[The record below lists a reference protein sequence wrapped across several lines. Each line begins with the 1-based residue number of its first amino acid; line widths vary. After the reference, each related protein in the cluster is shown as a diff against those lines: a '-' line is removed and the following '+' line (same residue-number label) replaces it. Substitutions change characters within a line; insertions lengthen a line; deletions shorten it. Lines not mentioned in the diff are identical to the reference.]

1 MVFDL
6 EPDEARLLLDI
17 ALMATG
23 ANRFRSSAKILAAL
37 ERFRP
42 DSPAIASAK
51 AVALV
56 SALRFAECVQYLD
69 GEALRRFPENP
80 MLLAFRGMALLRM
93 DRKDE
98 AEPSL
103 KAAAEQ
109 TEDPA
114 AAKLAADLLKG

>member
-1 MVFDL
+1 MMFDL
-6 EPDEARLLLDI
+6 ESDEARLLLDI

-42 DSPAIASAK
+42 DSSAIACAK

-56 SALRFAECVQYLD
+56 SALRFAECVEYLD

-93 DRKDE
+93 DRKDD
-98 AEPSL
+98 ALPSL
-103 KAAAEQ
+103 RMAAEQ
-109 TEDPA
+109 TVDPA

>member
-6 EPDEARLLLDI
+6 ESDEARLLLDI

-23 ANRFRSSAKILAAL
+23 ANRFRSSAKILAVL

-42 DSPAIASAK
+42 DSPAIACAK

-56 SALRFAECVQYLD
+56 SALRFTECVQYLD
-69 GEALRRFPENP
+69 GEALRRFPVNP

-103 KAAAEQ
+103 RAAAEQ